1 MGLTKEQVMIE
12 YVKCMNDT
20 PYALRTYLQTY
31 DNTVSRYVPLELF
44 PDQISLLKDYEDYEE
59 NIALKYRQAGVST
72 VTAAWISK
80 RLVFAK
86 KTQPE
91 KILIIA
97 NKLDTSMEM
106 ANKIRA
112 FVDQWPN
119 WVGAGFSNDKNSQR
133 HYKLTNGSE
142 VKAVATSKDALR
154 GFTPTILVFDEAA
167 FIEADSDFWA
177 ACMASLST
185 GGKVIVVSTPN
196 GYDPIYYEI
205 YDQSL
210 KGMNN
215 FKISEMFWYRDP
227 RNAKDLYLVPTEDLI
242 HYLLNREEFDDSKNV
257 SFAHVDPYE
266 RDYEEL
272 NHFFKQ
278 GYKPC
283 SSWYEKM
290 VKKLKYDKRKINQ
303 ELNCEF
309 LGSGDNVF
317 DNKQLE
323 EIKNNS
329 LLDPPSK
336 LMGNSLWIWKEPV
349 EGHKYIMGVDVSR
362 GDSEDFSSI
371 QIIDFDEREQVLE
384 YVGKIPPD
392 TLAEV
397 AYKWGLMYNAF
408 VVVDITGG
416 MGITTVR
423 KMQEL
428 GYKSLYVDGID
439 PFNIWA
445 NNKTSV
451 EKIPGIN
458 FNNKRVQIIASF
470 EEWVRHKF
478 KIRSVRLYNEMNT
491 FVYINGRPDHQKGQ
505 HDDLIMGISMAI
517 YIAESSF
524 SKLEKAT
531 EQAKVMIE
539 SWAIVNNESV
549 RKETHF
555 DPVIPNQNVLKER
568 MGLHNNGPS
577 KDDYQKYGW
586 LFGGLMK

>member
-1 MGLTKEQVMIE
+1 MSLTKEQIMLE
-12 YVKCMNDT
+12 YVKCMKDT

-44 PDQISLLKDYEDYEE
+44 PDQVSLLDDYENYEE

-72 VTAAWISK
+72 VTAAWVSK

-86 KTQPE
+86 KERPE

-112 FVDQWPN
+112 FVDQWPK
-119 WVGAGFSNDKNSQR
+119 WVGASFSPDKNSQR
-133 HYKLTNGSE
+133 HYKLTNGCE
-142 VKAVATSKDALR
+142 VKAVATSRDALR
-154 GFTPTILVFDEAA
+154 GYTPTVLVFDEAA
-167 FIEADSDFWA
+167 FIEADGDFWA

-196 GYDPIYYEI
+196 GYDPIYYDV
-205 YDQSL
+205 YNQAA
-210 KGMNN
+210 KGINN
-215 FKISEMFWYRDP
+215 FKISEMFWWKDP
-227 RNAKDLYLVPTEDLI
+227 RYSKDLYLVPTDDMVDF
-242 HYLLNREEFDDSKNV
+242 LLNKDEKDHSGIISFEDS
-257 SFAHVDPYE
+257 DPYD
-266 RDYEEL
+266 RDYEKIKEY
-272 NHFFKQ
+272 FAK

-317 DNKQLE
+317 DSKQLDY
-323 EIKNNS
+323 IKQSTIEDAPN
-329 LLDPPSK
+329 K
-336 LMGNSLWIWKEPV
+336 MMGNSLWMWKEP
-349 EGHKYIMGVDVSR
+349 EQGHKYIMGVDVSR

-392 TLAEV
+392 ALAEI

-408 VVVDITGG
+408 CVVDITGG

-428 GYKSLYVDGID
+428 GYKNLYVDGVD
-439 PFNIWA
+439 STNIWA
-445 NNKTSV
+445 YNPKTV
-451 EKIPGIN
+451 DKIPGIN
-458 FNNKRVQIIASF
+458 FNNKRVQIIAAF
-470 EEWVRHKF
+470 EEYVRHKF
-478 KIRSVRLYNEMNT
+478 KIKSTRLYNEMNT
-491 FVYINGRPDHQKGQ
+491 FVYVNGRPDHQKGQ
-505 HDDLIMGISMAI
+505 HDDLIMAMSMAI
-517 YIAESSF
+517 YVGESSF
-524 SKLEKAT
+524 QKLEKVVEKT
-531 EQAKVMIE
+531 KVMIE
-539 SWAIVNNESV
+539 SWTVSNNDSV
-549 RKETHF
+549 ARQVHF
-555 DPVIPNQNVLKER
+555 DPVLPNQNVMNDRFK
-568 MGLHNNGPS
+568 NNSGPS
-577 KDDYQKYGW
+577 RDDYMKYGW
-586 LFGGLMK
+586 LFGGRR

>member
-1 MGLTKEQVMIE
+1 MGLTKEQVMLE
-12 YVKCMNDT
+12 YVKCMKDT
-20 PYALRTYLQTY
+20 PYALKTYLQTY
-31 DNTVSRYVPLELF
+31 DNTVSKYVPLELF
-44 PDQISLLKDYEDYEE
+44 PDQISLLNDYENYEE

-72 VTAAWISK
+72 VTGAWISK

-106 ANKIRA
+106 ANKIRT
-112 FVDQWPN
+112 FVDQWPS
-119 WVGAGFSNDKNSQR
+119 WVGAGFSNDKNSQK

-167 FIEADSDFWA
+167 FIEADGDFWA

-196 GYDPIYYEI
+196 GYDPIYYDI
-205 YDQSL
+205 YDQAL

-227 RNAKDLYLVPTEDLI
+227 RYSKDLFLVPTEDLVK
-242 HYLLNREEFDDSKNV
+242 YLLNKEEHDESKHI
-257 SFAHVDPYE
+257 SFAHIDPYK
-266 RDYEEL
+266 RDYDEL
-272 NHFFKQ
+272 SSYLKK

-283 SSWYEKM
+283 STWYEKM

-317 DNKQLE
+317 ENTQLE
-323 EIKNNS
+323 YIKDNTIT
-329 LLDPPSK
+329 DPIGK
-336 LMGNSLWIWKEPV
+336 LMGNSLWMWKEPIP
-349 EGHKYIMGVDVSR
+349 EHKYIMGVDVSR

-371 QIIDFDEREQVLE
+371 QIIDFDDREQVFE

-392 TLAEV
+392 ALAEI
-397 AYKWGLMYNAF
+397 AYKWGMMYNAF
-408 VVVDITGG
+408 IVVDITGG

-423 KMQEL
+423 KLQEL
-428 GYKSLYVDGID
+428 GYKNLYIEGID
-439 PFNIWA
+439 STNIWSYNA
-445 NNKTSV
+445 KAAD
-451 EKIPGIN
+451 KIPGLN
-458 FNNKRVQIIASF
+458 FNNKRVQIIAAF
-470 EEWVRHKF
+470 EEYVRHKF

-491 FVYINGRPDHQKGQ
+491 FIYLNGRPDHQRGQ

-517 YIAESSF
+517 YVGESSF
-524 SKLEKAT
+524 NKLEKVVERT
-531 EQAKVMIE
+531 KIMLE
-539 SWAIVNNESV
+539 SWTVVNDNTA
-549 RKETHF
+549 RQQTHF
-555 DPVIPNQNVLKER
+555 DPLIPNNNVR
-568 MGLHNNGPS
+568 NDRWSRDSGPS
-577 KDDYQKYGW
+577 KDDYIKYNW
-586 LFGGLMK
+586 LFGNR

>member
-1 MGLTKEQVMIE
+1 MGLTKEQLMLE
-12 YVKCMNDT
+12 YVRCMKDT

-31 DNTVSRYVPLELF
+31 DNTVSKYVPLELF
-44 PDQISLLKDYEDYEE
+44 PDQISLLKDYEDFEE

-72 VTAAWISK
+72 VTAAWVSK
-80 RLVFAK
+80 KLVFAK
-86 KTQPE
+86 KERPE

-112 FVDQWPN
+112 FVDQWPA
-119 WVGAGFSNDKNSQR
+119 WVGTGFSADKNSQR
-133 HYKLTNGSE
+133 HYKLTNGCE
-142 VKAVATSKDALR
+142 VKAVATSRDALR
-154 GFTPTILVFDEAA
+154 GYTPTVLVFDEAA
-167 FIEADSDFWA
+167 FIEADGDFWA

-196 GYDPIYYEI
+196 GYDAIYYEI
-205 YDQSL
+205 YNQAN

-215 FKISEMFWYRDP
+215 FKISEMFWWKDP
-227 RNAKDLYLVPTEDLI
+227 RYSKDLFLVPTDDMVD
-242 HYLLNREEFDDSKNV
+242 YLLHKEERDHSGNV
-257 SFAHVDPYE
+257 SFADSDSYE
-266 RDYEEL
+266 RDYEKIKEY
-272 NHFFKQ
+272 FSK

-317 DNKQLE
+317 DSKQLE
-323 EIKNNS
+323 YIKDS
-329 LLDPPSK
+329 TIQEASTK
-336 LMGNSLWIWKEPV
+336 LMGNSLWMWKEPIQ
-349 EGHKYIMGVDVSR
+349 GHKYIMGVDVSR

-392 TLAEV
+392 ALAEI
-397 AYKWGLMYNAF
+397 AYKWGLMYSAF
-408 VVVDITGG
+408 CVVDITGG

-428 GYKSLYVDGID
+428 GYKNLYIDGVDSM
-439 PFNIWA
+439 NIWA
-445 NNKTSV
+445 VNKTSV
-451 EKIPGIN
+451 DKIPGIN
-458 FNNKRVQIIASF
+458 FNNKRVQIVAAF
-470 EEWVRHKF
+470 EEYVRHKF

-491 FVYINGRPDHQKGQ
+491 FVYINGRPDHQRGQ

-517 YIAESSF
+517 YVGESSF
-524 SKLEKAT
+524 QKLEKVT
-531 EQAKVMIE
+531 EKTKMMIE
-539 SWAIVNNESV
+539 SWTVANNDSV
-549 RKETHF
+549 AKEVYF
-555 DPVIPNQNVLKER
+555 NPQLPNTNVRNER
-568 MGLHNNGPS
+568 FTKDFSGPS
-577 KDDYQKYGW
+577 KNDYIEYGW
-586 LFGGLMK
+586 LFGKR

>member
-1 MGLTKEQVMIE
+1 MGLTKEQVMLE
-12 YVKCMNDT
+12 YVKCMKDT
-20 PYALRTYLQTY
+20 PYALKTYLQTY
-31 DNTVSRYVPLELF
+31 DNTVSKYVPLELF
-44 PDQISLLKDYEDYEE
+44 PDQISLLNDYEEYEE

-72 VTAAWISK
+72 VTGAWISK

-106 ANKIRA
+106 ANKIRT
-112 FVDQWPN
+112 FVDQWPS
-119 WVGAGFSNDKNSQR
+119 WVGAGFSVDKNSQK

-167 FIEADSDFWA
+167 FIEADGDFWA

-196 GYDPIYYEI
+196 GYDPIYYDI
-205 YDQSL
+205 YDQAL

-227 RNAKDLYLVPTEDLI
+227 RYSKDLFLVPTEDLVK
-242 HYLLNREEFDDSKNV
+242 YLLNKEEHDESKHI
-257 SFAHVDPYE
+257 SFAHIDPYK
-266 RDYEEL
+266 RDYDEL
-272 NHFFKQ
+272 SSYLKK

-283 SSWYEKM
+283 STWYEKM

-317 DNKQLE
+317 ENTQLDYIKDNTLT
-323 EIKNNS
+323 
-329 LLDPPSK
+329 DPIGK
-336 LMGNSLWIWKEPV
+336 LMGNSLWMWKEPIP
-349 EGHKYIMGVDVSR
+349 EHKYIMGVDVSR

-371 QIIDFDEREQVLE
+371 QIIDFDDREQVFE

-392 TLAEV
+392 ALAEI
-397 AYKWGLMYNAF
+397 AYKWGMMYNAF
-408 VVVDITGG
+408 IVVDITGG

-423 KMQEL
+423 KLQEL
-428 GYKSLYVDGID
+428 GYKNLYIEGID
-439 PFNIWA
+439 TTSIWSYNA
-445 NNKTSV
+445 KLAD
-451 EKIPGIN
+451 KIPGLN
-458 FNNKRVQIIASF
+458 FNNKRVQIIAAF
-470 EEWVRHKF
+470 EEYVRHKF

-491 FVYINGRPDHQKGQ
+491 FIYLNGRPDHQRGQ

-517 YIAESSF
+517 YVGESSF
-524 SKLEKAT
+524 NKLEKVVERT
-531 EQAKVMIE
+531 KIMLE
-539 SWAIVNNESV
+539 SWTVVNDNTA
-549 RKETHF
+549 RQQTHF
-555 DPVIPNQNVLKER
+555 DPLIPNNNVR
-568 MGLHNNGPS
+568 NDRWSRDSGPS
-577 KDDYQKYGW
+577 KDDYIKYNW
-586 LFGGLMK
+586 LFGNR

>member
-1 MGLTKEQVMIE
+1 MGLTKEQVMLE
-12 YVKCMNDT
+12 YVKCMKDT
-20 PYALRTYLQTY
+20 PYALKTYLQTY
-31 DNTVSRYVPLELF
+31 DNTVSKYVPLELF
-44 PDQISLLKDYEDYEE
+44 PDQISLLNDYENYEE

-72 VTAAWISK
+72 VTGAWISK

-106 ANKIRA
+106 ANKIRT
-112 FVDQWPN
+112 FVDQWPS
-119 WVGAGFSNDKNSQR
+119 WVGAGFSNDKNSQK

-167 FIEADSDFWA
+167 FIEADGDFWA

-196 GYDPIYYEI
+196 GYDPIYYDI
-205 YDQSL
+205 YDQAL

-227 RNAKDLYLVPTEDLI
+227 RYSKDLFLVPTEDLVK
-242 HYLLNREEFDDSKNV
+242 YLLNKEEHDESKHI
-257 SFAHVDPYE
+257 SFAHIDPYK
-266 RDYEEL
+266 RDYDEL
-272 NHFFKQ
+272 SSYLKK

-283 SSWYEKM
+283 STWYEKM

-317 DNKQLE
+317 ENTQLE
-323 EIKNNS
+323 YIKNNT
-329 LLDPPSK
+329 LMDPTGK
-336 LMGNSLWIWKEPV
+336 LMGNSLWMWKEPIP
-349 EGHKYIMGVDVSR
+349 EHKYIMGVDVSR

-371 QIIDFDEREQVLE
+371 QIIDFDEREQVFE

-392 TLAEV
+392 ALAEI
-397 AYKWGLMYNAF
+397 AYKWGMMYNAF
-408 VVVDITGG
+408 IVVDITGG

-423 KMQEL
+423 KLQEL
-428 GYKSLYVDGID
+428 GYKNLYIEGID
-439 PFNIWA
+439 STSIWSYNA
-445 NNKTSV
+445 KLAD
-451 EKIPGIN
+451 KIPGLN
-458 FNNKRVQIIASF
+458 FNNKRVQIIAAF
-470 EEWVRHKF
+470 EEYVRHKF

-491 FVYINGRPDHQKGQ
+491 FIYLNGRPDHQRGQ

-517 YIAESSF
+517 YVGESSF
-524 SKLEKAT
+524 NKLEKVVERT
-531 EQAKVMIE
+531 KIMLE
-539 SWAIVNNESV
+539 SWTVVNDNTA
-549 RKETHF
+549 RQQTHF
-555 DPVIPNQNVLKER
+555 DPVIPNNNVR
-568 MGLHNNGPS
+568 NDRWSRDAGPS
-577 KDDYQKYGW
+577 KDDYIKYNW
-586 LFGGLMK
+586 LFGNR

>member
-1 MGLTKEQVMIE
+1 MGLTKEQVMLE
-12 YVKCMNDT
+12 YVKCMKDT
-20 PYALRTYLQTY
+20 PYALKTYLQTY
-31 DNTVSRYVPLELF
+31 DNTVSKYVPLELF
-44 PDQISLLKDYEDYEE
+44 PDQISLLNDYEEYEE

-72 VTAAWISK
+72 VTGAWISK

-106 ANKIRA
+106 ANKIRT
-112 FVDQWPN
+112 FVDQWPS
-119 WVGAGFSNDKNSQR
+119 WVGAGFSVDKNSQK

-167 FIEADSDFWA
+167 FIEADGDFWA

-196 GYDPIYYEI
+196 GYDPIYYDI
-205 YDQSL
+205 YDQAL

-227 RNAKDLYLVPTEDLI
+227 RYSKDLFLVPTEDLVK
-242 HYLLNREEFDDSKNV
+242 YLLNKEEQDVSKHI
-257 SFAHVDPYE
+257 SFAHIDPYK
-266 RDYEEL
+266 RDYDEL
-272 NHFFKQ
+272 SSYLKK

-283 SSWYEKM
+283 STWYEKM

-317 DNKQLE
+317 ENTQLDYIKDNTLT
-323 EIKNNS
+323 
-329 LLDPPSK
+329 DPIGK
-336 LMGNSLWIWKEPV
+336 LMGNSLWMWKEPIP
-349 EGHKYIMGVDVSR
+349 EHKYIMGVDVSR

-371 QIIDFDEREQVLE
+371 QIIDFDDREQVFE

-392 TLAEV
+392 ALAEI
-397 AYKWGLMYNAF
+397 AYKWGMMYNAF
-408 VVVDITGG
+408 IVVDITGG

-423 KMQEL
+423 KLQEL
-428 GYKSLYVDGID
+428 GYKNLYIEGID
-439 PFNIWA
+439 TTSIWSYNA
-445 NNKTSV
+445 KLAD
-451 EKIPGIN
+451 KIPGLN
-458 FNNKRVQIIASF
+458 FNNKRVQIIAAF
-470 EEWVRHKF
+470 EEYVRHKF

-491 FVYINGRPDHQKGQ
+491 FIYLNGRPDHQRGQ

-517 YIAESSF
+517 YVGESSF
-524 SKLEKAT
+524 NKLEKVVERT
-531 EQAKVMIE
+531 KIMLE
-539 SWAIVNNESV
+539 SWTVVNDNTA
-549 RKETHF
+549 RQQTHF
-555 DPVIPNQNVLKER
+555 DPLIPNNNVR
-568 MGLHNNGPS
+568 NDRWSRDSGPS
-577 KDDYQKYGW
+577 KDDYIKYNW
-586 LFGGLMK
+586 LFGNR

>member
-1 MGLTKEQVMIE
+1 MGLNKEQVMLE
-12 YVKCMNDT
+12 YVKCMRDT
-20 PYALRTYLQTY
+20 PYALKTYLQTY
-31 DNTVSRYVPLELF
+31 DNTVSKYVPLELF
-44 PDQISLLKDYEDYEE
+44 PDQISLLNDYEEYEE

-72 VTAAWISK
+72 VTGAWISK

-112 FVDQWPN
+112 FVDQWPS
-119 WVGAGFSNDKNSQR
+119 WVGAGFSNDKNSQK

-205 YDQSL
+205 YDQAL

-227 RNAKDLYLVPTEDLI
+227 RYSKDLYLVPTEDLVK
-242 HYLLNREEFDDSKNV
+242 YLLNKEEQDESKHI
-257 SFAHVDPYE
+257 SFAHIDPYK
-266 RDYEEL
+266 RDYDEL
-272 NHFFKQ
+272 SLHLKN

-283 SSWYEKM
+283 STWYEKM

-317 DNKQLE
+317 ENTQLE
-323 EIKNNS
+323 YIKNNT
-329 LLDPPSK
+329 LTDPIGK
-336 LMGNSLWIWKEPV
+336 LMGNSLWMWKEPV
-349 EGHKYIMGVDVSR
+349 PEHKYIMGVDVSR

-371 QIIDFDEREQVLE
+371 QIIDFDDREQVFE

-392 TLAEV
+392 ALAEI
-397 AYKWGLMYNAF
+397 AYKWGMMYNAF
-408 VVVDITGG
+408 IVVDITGG

-423 KMQEL
+423 KLQEL
-428 GYKSLYVDGID
+428 GYKNLYIEGVDTTS
-439 PFNIWA
+439 IWSYNA
-445 NNKTSV
+445 KIAD
-451 EKIPGIN
+451 KIPGLN
-458 FNNKRVQIIASF
+458 FNNKRVQIIAAF
-470 EEWVRHKF
+470 EEYVRHKF

-491 FVYINGRPDHQKGQ
+491 FIYLNGRPDHQRGQ

-517 YIAESSF
+517 YVGESSF
-524 SKLEKAT
+524 NKLEKVVERT
-531 EQAKVMIE
+531 KIMLE
-539 SWAIVNNESV
+539 SWTVINDNTARQQS
-549 RKETHF
+549 HF
-555 DPVIPNQNVLKER
+555 DPVIPNNNVR
-568 MGLHNNGPS
+568 HDRWSRDAGPS
-577 KDDYQKYGW
+577 KDDYIKYNW
-586 LFGGLMK
+586 LFGNR

>member
-1 MGLTKEQVMIE
+1 MGLSKEQLMIE
-12 YVKCMNDT
+12 YVKCMKDT

-31 DNTVSRYVPLELF
+31 DNTVSKYVPLGLF
-44 PDQISLLKDYEDYEE
+44 PDQISLLNDYEEFEE
-59 NIALKYRQAGVST
+59 NIALKYRQAGVTT

-112 FVDQWPN
+112 FVDQWPS
-119 WVGAGFSNDKNSQR
+119 WVGAGFSVDKNSQK

-215 FKISEMFWYRDP
+215 FKISEMFWFRDP
-227 RNAKDLYLVPTEDLI
+227 RYSKDLYLVPTEDLV
-242 HYLLNREEFDDSKNV
+242 HYLLHKDEQDPSKHIL
-257 SFAHVDPYE
+257 FGHIDPYD
-266 RDYEEL
+266 RDNNEL
-272 NHFFKQ
+272 TSYLKK

-323 EIKNNS
+323 YIKNNS
-329 LLDPPSK
+329 IEEPKTK
-336 LMGNSLWIWKEPV
+336 LMGNSLWMWEEPK

-371 QIIDFDEREQVLE
+371 QIIDFDTREQVLE

-392 TLAEV
+392 ALAEI
-397 AYKWGLMYNAF
+397 AYKWGLMYSAF

-416 MGITTVR
+416 MGVTTIR

-428 GYKSLYVDGID
+428 GYKNLYVDGFD
-439 PFNIWA
+439 TTNIWSYNA
-445 NNKTSV
+445 KAQ
-451 EKIPGIN
+451 EKIPGIS

-470 EEWVRHKF
+470 EEYVRHKF
-478 KIRSVRLYNEMNT
+478 KIKSIRLYNEMNT
-491 FVYINGRPDHQKGQ
+491 FIYLNGRPDHQRGQ

-517 YIAESSF
+517 YVGETSF
-524 SKLEKAT
+524 AKLEKVT
-531 EQAKVMIE
+531 EQTKVMLE
-539 SWAIVNNESV
+539 SWTISNNDSV
-549 RKETHF
+549 GKDIYF
-555 DPVIPNQNVLKER
+555 NPVLPNLNAASHR
-568 MGLHNNGPS
+568 YNMNSGPS
-577 KDDYQKYGW
+577 KDDYVKHGW
-586 LFGGLMK
+586 LFGGR

>member
-1 MGLTKEQVMIE
+1 MGLTKEQVMLE
-12 YVKCMNDT
+12 YVKCMRDT

-44 PDQISLLKDYEDYEE
+44 PDQASLLKDYEEYEE

-86 KTQPE
+86 KEQPE

-112 FVDQWPN
+112 FVDQWPK
-119 WVGAGFSNDKNSQR
+119 WVGAGFSVDKNSQR
-133 HYKLTNGSE
+133 HYKLTNGCE
-142 VKAVATSKDALR
+142 VKAVATSRDALR
-154 GFTPTILVFDEAA
+154 GYTPTILVFDEAA
-167 FIEADSDFWA
+167 FIEADGDFWA

-205 YDQSL
+205 YDQAVR
-210 KGMNN
+210 GVNN
-215 FKISEMFWYRDP
+215 FKISEMFWWKDP
-227 RNAKDLYLVPTEDLI
+227 RYSKDLFLVPTDDMVD
-242 HYLLNREEFDDSKNV
+242 YLLNKDEKDHSGNV
-257 SFAHVDPYE
+257 SFADTDPYE
-266 RDYEEL
+266 RDYDKIKEYFL
-272 NHFFKQ
+272 Q

-283 SSWYEKM
+283 STWYEKM

-317 DNKQLE
+317 DSKQLE
-323 EIKNNS
+323 YIKENTIQDAPN
-329 LLDPPSK
+329 K
-336 LMGNSLWIWKEPV
+336 MMGNSLWMWKEPI

-371 QIIDFDEREQVLE
+371 QIIDFDDREQVLE

-392 TLAEV
+392 SLAEI

-408 VVVDITGG
+408 CVVDITGG

-428 GYKSLYVDGID
+428 GYKNLYIDGVDTT
-439 PFNIWA
+439 NIWSYNA
-445 NNKTSV
+445 KAQD
-451 EKIPGIN
+451 KIPGIN
-458 FNNKRVQIIASF
+458 FNNKRVQIIAAF
-470 EEWVRHKF
+470 EEYVRHKF
-478 KIRSVRLYNEMNT
+478 KIRSSRLYNEMNT
-491 FVYINGRPDHQKGQ
+491 FIYVNGRPDHQKGQ

-517 YIAESSF
+517 YVGESSF
-524 SKLEKAT
+524 QKLEKVVEKT
-531 EQAKVMIE
+531 KMMIE
-539 SWAIVNNESV
+539 SWTVSNNDSV
-549 RKETHF
+549 GKQLHF
-555 DPVIPNQNVLKER
+555 DPVLPNTHMMSER
-568 MGLHNNGPS
+568 NKMNSGPS
-577 KDDYQKYGW
+577 KDDYIKYGW
-586 LFGGLMK
+586 LFGGKR

>member
-1 MGLTKEQVMIE
+1 MGLTKEQVMLE
-12 YVKCMNDT
+12 YVKCMKDT
-20 PYALRTYLQTY
+20 PYALKTYLQTY
-31 DNTVSRYVPLELF
+31 DNTVSKYVPLELF
-44 PDQISLLKDYEDYEE
+44 PDQISLLNDYEEYEE

-72 VTAAWISK
+72 VTGAWISK

-106 ANKIRA
+106 ANKIRT
-112 FVDQWPN
+112 FVDQWPS
-119 WVGAGFSNDKNSQR
+119 WVGAGFSVDKNSQK

-167 FIEADSDFWA
+167 FIEADGDFWA

-196 GYDPIYYEI
+196 GYDPIYYDI
-205 YDQSL
+205 YDQAL

-227 RNAKDLYLVPTEDLI
+227 RYSKDLFLVPTEDLVK
-242 HYLLNREEFDDSKNV
+242 YLLNKEEQDESKHI
-257 SFAHVDPYE
+257 SFAHIDPYK
-266 RDYEEL
+266 RDYDEL
-272 NHFFKQ
+272 SSYLKK

-283 SSWYEKM
+283 STWYEKM

-317 DNKQLE
+317 ENTQLDYIKDNTLT
-323 EIKNNS
+323 
-329 LLDPPSK
+329 DPIGK
-336 LMGNSLWIWKEPV
+336 LMGNSLWMWKEPV
-349 EGHKYIMGVDVSR
+349 PEHKYIMGVDVSR

-371 QIIDFDEREQVLE
+371 QIIDFDEREQVFE

-392 TLAEV
+392 ALAEI
-397 AYKWGLMYNAF
+397 AYKWGMMYNAF
-408 VVVDITGG
+408 IVVDITGG

-423 KMQEL
+423 KLQEL
-428 GYKSLYVDGID
+428 GYKNLYIEGID
-439 PFNIWA
+439 TTSIWSYNA
-445 NNKTSV
+445 KLAD
-451 EKIPGIN
+451 KIPGLN
-458 FNNKRVQIIASF
+458 FNNKRVQIIAAF
-470 EEWVRHKF
+470 EEYVRHKF

-491 FVYINGRPDHQKGQ
+491 FIYLNGRPDHQRGQ

-517 YIAESSF
+517 YVGESSF
-524 SKLEKAT
+524 NKLEKVVERT
-531 EQAKVMIE
+531 KIMLE
-539 SWAIVNNESV
+539 SWTVVNDNTA
-549 RKETHF
+549 RQQTHF
-555 DPVIPNQNVLKER
+555 DPVIPNNNVR
-568 MGLHNNGPS
+568 NDRWSRDAGPS
-577 KDDYQKYGW
+577 KDDYIKYNW
-586 LFGGLMK
+586 LFGNR

>member
-1 MGLTKEQVMIE
+1 MGLTKEQVMLE
-12 YVKCMNDT
+12 YVKCMKDT
-20 PYALRTYLQTY
+20 PYALKTYLQTY
-31 DNTVSRYVPLELF
+31 DNTVSKYVPLELF
-44 PDQISLLKDYEDYEE
+44 PDQISLLNDYEEYEE

-80 RLVFAK
+80 KLVFAK

-119 WVGAGFSNDKNSQR
+119 WVGSGFSTDKNSQK

-205 YDQSL
+205 YDQAL

-227 RNAKDLYLVPTEDLI
+227 RYSKDLFLVPTEDLVK
-242 HYLLNREEFDDSKNV
+242 YLLNKEEHDESKHI
-257 SFAHVDPYE
+257 SFAHIDPFK
-266 RDYEEL
+266 RDYDEL
-272 NHFFKQ
+272 SSYFKK

-283 SSWYEKM
+283 STWYEKM

-317 DNKQLE
+317 ENTQLE
-323 EIKNNS
+323 YIKDNT
-329 LLDPPSK
+329 LTDPIGK
-336 LMGNSLWIWKEPV
+336 LMGNSLWMWKEPV
-349 EGHKYIMGVDVSR
+349 PEHKYIMGVDVSR

-371 QIIDFDEREQVLE
+371 QIIDFDDREQVFE

-392 TLAEV
+392 ALAEI
-397 AYKWGLMYNAF
+397 AYKWGMMYNAF
-408 VVVDITGG
+408 IVVDITGG

-423 KMQEL
+423 KLQEL
-428 GYKSLYVDGID
+428 GYKNLYIEGID
-439 PFNIWA
+439 STSIWSYNA
-445 NNKTSV
+445 KAAD
-451 EKIPGIN
+451 KIPGLN
-458 FNNKRVQIIASF
+458 FNNKRVQIIAAF
-470 EEWVRHKF
+470 EEYVRHKF

-491 FVYINGRPDHQKGQ
+491 FIYLNGRPDHQRGQ

-517 YIAESSF
+517 YVGESSF
-524 SKLEKAT
+524 NKLEKVVERT
-531 EQAKVMIE
+531 KIMLE
-539 SWAIVNNESV
+539 SWTVVNDNTA
-549 RKETHF
+549 RQQTHF
-555 DPVIPNQNVLKER
+555 DPLIPNNNVR
-568 MGLHNNGPS
+568 NDRWSRDSGPS
-577 KDDYQKYGW
+577 KDDYIKYNW
-586 LFGGLMK
+586 LFGNR

>member
-1 MGLTKEQVMIE
+1 MGLTKEQVMLE
-12 YVKCMNDT
+12 YVKCMKDT
-20 PYALRTYLQTY
+20 PYALKTYLQTY
-31 DNTVSRYVPLELF
+31 DNTVSKYVPLELF
-44 PDQISLLKDYEDYEE
+44 PDQISLLNDYEEYEE

-72 VTAAWISK
+72 VTGAWISK

-106 ANKIRA
+106 ANKIRT
-112 FVDQWPN
+112 FVDQWPS
-119 WVGAGFSNDKNSQR
+119 WVGAGFSVDKNSQK

-167 FIEADSDFWA
+167 FIEADGDFWA

-196 GYDPIYYEI
+196 GYDPIYYDI
-205 YDQSL
+205 YDQAL

-227 RNAKDLYLVPTEDLI
+227 RYSKDLFLVPTEDLVK
-242 HYLLNREEFDDSKNV
+242 YLLNKEEQDESKHI
-257 SFAHVDPYE
+257 SFAHIDPYK
-266 RDYEEL
+266 RDYDEL
-272 NHFFKQ
+272 SSYLKK

-283 SSWYEKM
+283 STWYEKM

-317 DNKQLE
+317 ENTQLDYIKDNTLT
-323 EIKNNS
+323 
-329 LLDPPSK
+329 DPIGK
-336 LMGNSLWIWKEPV
+336 LMGNSLWMWKEPV
-349 EGHKYIMGVDVSR
+349 PEHKYIMGVDVSR

-371 QIIDFDEREQVLE
+371 QIIDFDDREQVFE

-392 TLAEV
+392 ALAEI
-397 AYKWGLMYNAF
+397 AYKWGMMYNAF
-408 VVVDITGG
+408 IVVDITGG

-423 KMQEL
+423 KLQEL
-428 GYKSLYVDGID
+428 GYKNLYIEGID
-439 PFNIWA
+439 TTSIWSYNA
-445 NNKTSV
+445 KLAD
-451 EKIPGIN
+451 KIPGLN
-458 FNNKRVQIIASF
+458 FNNKRVQIIAAF
-470 EEWVRHKF
+470 EEYVRHKF

-491 FVYINGRPDHQKGQ
+491 FIYLNGRPDHQRGQ

-517 YIAESSF
+517 YVGESSF
-524 SKLEKAT
+524 NKLEKVVERT
-531 EQAKVMIE
+531 KIMLE
-539 SWAIVNNESV
+539 SWTVVNDNTA
-549 RKETHF
+549 RQQTHF
-555 DPVIPNQNVLKER
+555 DPVIPNNNVR
-568 MGLHNNGPS
+568 NDRWSRDSGPS
-577 KDDYQKYGW
+577 KDDYIKYNW
-586 LFGGLMK
+586 LFGNR